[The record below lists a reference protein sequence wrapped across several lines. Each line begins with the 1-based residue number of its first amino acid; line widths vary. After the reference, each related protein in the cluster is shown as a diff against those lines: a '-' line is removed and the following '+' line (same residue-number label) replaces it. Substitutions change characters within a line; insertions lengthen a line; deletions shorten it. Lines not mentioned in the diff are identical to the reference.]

1 MADNYDP
8 KTVRA
13 LQDIE
18 KRSVQLFKEN
28 PEATRRAFEK
38 MLYGSGFTPN
48 WKAHGFKSRED
59 AIKSAFKQ
67 VEKML

>member
-13 LQDIE
+13 LADIE
-18 KRSVQLFKEN
+18 KRSVALFKEN
-28 PEATRRAFEK
+28 PEATRKAFEK
-38 MLYGSGFTPN
+38 MLNGSGFTPN
-48 WKAHGFKSRED
+48 WKAHGYKTRED
-59 AIKSAFKQ
+59 AIKSAQKA

>member
-13 LQDIE
+13 FQDIE
-18 KRSVQLFKEN
+18 KRNVVLFKEN

-48 WKAHGFKSRED
+48 WKAHGFASKEH
-59 AIKSAFKQ
+59 AIKSALKA
-67 VEKML
+67 VEKTL